1 MDKLALK
8 TKDGPQEKRYMKS
21 SFQRGSAQLQN
32 GKWTIRY
39 LVRDPNS
46 PKGWKHKRE
55 TLPGCKT
62 EKQARKVLNERL
74 TAVNT
79 LNNNPRSMVRVITL
93 DEFEQTTW
101 QTYLK
106 TTSVADSTIY
116 SYDAMYRHHIKSR
129 IGGKRIDQITPSD
142 LTAFFSR
149 LQDEEM
155 APKYALNIYGM
166 LNTMFEVAKAHDL
179 LDTIPLRRKLHRP
192 EYKRTEKPVLTPAQI
207 RAIVEQLPDEYKPF
221 VFFIAVTGLRLGEAR
236 SIKWQDIDLESGKL
250 QVSRSIWR
258 ARVKEPK
265 TEASKRP
272 LILPVELV
280 NVLRYLWR
288 QSQFNQPEHFV
299 FCRMDGRPYDPD
311 VIRESVLYPAMDRAG
326 INRQHRSHGF
336 HIFRHT
342 AGSIVHT
349 ATGNLKLIQEFLGHS
364 RISTT
369 SDIYVHVP
377 ETMTGQATEIMVK
390 EINLALSL
398 PTEPER
404 VN

>member
-8 TKDGPQEKRYMKS
+8 TKGGPQEKRYMKS

-55 TLPGCKT
+55 TLPGCKS
-62 EKQARKVLNERL
+62 ERQARQVLNQRL

-79 LNNNPRSMVRVITL
+79 FNNNPRSMVRVITL

-116 SYDAMYRHHIKSR
+116 SYSAMYRHHVKSR
-129 IGGKRIDQITPSD
+129 LGGKRIDQITPSD
-142 LTAFFSR
+142 LTALFSS
-149 LQDEEM
+149 LQDEEI

-166 LNTMFEVAKAHDL
+166 LNTMLEVAKAHDL
-179 LDTIPLRRKLHRP
+179 LDSIPLRRKLHRP

-258 ARVKEPK
+258 SRVKEPK

-272 LILPVELV
+272 LILPIELV

-288 QSQFNQPEHFV
+288 QSQYSKPEDFV

-326 INRQHRSHGF
+326 IKRQDRSHGF

-398 PTEPER
+398 PLESER

>member
-1 MDKLALK
+1 
-8 TKDGPQEKRYMKS
+8 MKS

-55 TLPGCKT
+55 TLPDCKS
-62 EKQARKVLNERL
+62 EKQARKVLSQRL

-79 LNNNPRSMVRVITL
+79 LNNNPRSMVRVVNL

-116 SYDAMYRHHIKSR
+116 SYDAIYRHHIKSR
-129 IGGKRIDQITPSD
+129 LGGKRIDQITPSD

-149 LQDEEM
+149 LRDEEM

-179 LDTIPLRRKLHRP
+179 IETIPLRRKLHRP
-192 EYKRTEKPVLTPAQI
+192 EYRRTEKPVLTPAQI

-236 SIKWQDIDLESGKL
+236 SIKWQDIDLGSGKL

-258 ARVKEPK
+258 SRVKEPK

-272 LILPVELV
+272 LILPIELV

-288 QSQFNQPEHFV
+288 QSRYSKPEDFV

-311 VIRESVLYPAMDRAG
+311 MIRESVLYPAMDRAG
-326 INRQHRSHGF
+326 IKRQDRSHGF

-390 EINLALSL
+390 EINLAFG
-398 PTEPER
+398 
-404 VN
+404 V

>member
-1 MDKLALK
+1 MDKLATK
-8 TKDGPQEKRYMKS
+8 TKGGPQEKRYMKS
-21 SFQRGSAQLQN
+21 SFQRGSVQLQK

-39 LVRDPNS
+39 LVRDPDS

-55 TLPGCKT
+55 TLPDCKS
-62 EKQARKVLNERL
+62 EKQAQRVLSERL
-74 TAVNT
+74 SAVNSF
-79 LNNNPRSMVRVITL
+79 NNNPRAMVRVVLL
-93 DEFEQTTW
+93 DEFEKSTW
-101 QTYLK
+101 RTYLK
-106 TTSVADSTIY
+106 TTSVADSTINSY
-116 SYDAMYRHHIKSR
+116 SAMYRHHISSKFGS
-129 IGGKRIDQITPSD
+129 KRVDQITPRD
-142 LTAFFSR
+142 LTAFFST
-149 LQDEEM
+149 LQDEEI

-192 EYKRTEKPVLTPAQI
+192 EYKRKEKPVLTPAQI
-207 RAIVEQLPDEYKPF
+207 RDIVEQLPDEYKPF

-258 ARVKEPK
+258 SRLKEPK

-272 LILPVELV
+272 LILPIELIGA
-280 NVLRYLWR
+280 LHYLWR
-288 QSQFNQPEHFV
+288 QSPFNQPEDFI
-299 FCRMDGRPYDPD
+299 FCRPDGRPYDPD

-326 INRQHRSHGF
+326 INRQERSHGF

-377 ETMTGQATEIMVK
+377 ETMTGQATEIMVR

-398 PTEPER
+398 PIEPER